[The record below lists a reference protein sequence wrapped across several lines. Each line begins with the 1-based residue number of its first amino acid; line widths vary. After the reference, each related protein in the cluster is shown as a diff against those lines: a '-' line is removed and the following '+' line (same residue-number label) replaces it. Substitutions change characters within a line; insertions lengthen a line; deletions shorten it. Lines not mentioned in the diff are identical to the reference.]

1 LQLKKKET
9 HDKCEMP
16 LPLVT
21 VQTWNEMK
29 LHNSL
34 DGKIRLSNDWPGHE
48 KWKPEWFLLLPAIIY
63 AGTGMCFTLVQ
74 NIGFVC
80 LLCLFSLIHTTHTHP
95 PMSCSRT
102 ASVKPE
108 VPSMTFR
115 FGTSR

>member
-1 LQLKKKET
+1 VLATEKKET

-48 KWKPEWFLLLPAIIY
+48 K
-63 AGTGMCFTLVQ
+63 
-74 NIGFVC
+74 
-80 LLCLFSLIHTTHTHP
+80 
-95 PMSCSRT
+95 
-102 ASVKPE
+102 
-108 VPSMTFR
+108 
-115 FGTSR
+115 